1 MRKIVDVVLM
11 VFFLAIRNIH
21 GGDSTLCYI
30 ETKEY

>member
-1 MRKIVDVVLM
+1 MRKIVEVVLM
-11 VFFLAIRNIH
+11 VFFWLLGIFT